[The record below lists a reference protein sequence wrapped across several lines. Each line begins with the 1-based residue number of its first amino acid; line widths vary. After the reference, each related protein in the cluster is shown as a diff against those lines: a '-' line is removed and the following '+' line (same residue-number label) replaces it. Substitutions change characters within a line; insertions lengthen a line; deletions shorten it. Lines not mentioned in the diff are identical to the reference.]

1 MSHRNL
7 ASFLLL
13 TAATAVAATGI
24 AATAAVGVGIAATA
38 EAASRT
44 AVPLASAAATDTLF
58 TEPDQSF
65 SPVYSLINGATT
77 SIDMTMYE
85 LADTTAE
92 QDLAAAAGR
101 GVRVR
106 VILDHRE
113 ESKNSAAYSFL
124 NANGVSAVW
133 SSSAYY
139 YTHEK
144 SIVIDDSTAVV
155 MTANLTSVY
164 YPTSRD
170 FGVIDTDPADVA
182 AIEAVFDADY
192 AQTAITPGDGDDLV
206 WSPTDSQAQ
215 LLALING
222 AATSLRIYSEEMS
235 DTTIENALVSAAQ
248 RGVEV
253 QVVGENESGEY
264 DSAYTTLADAGV
276 QISYYSSPTGFYI
289 HGKVIEAD
297 YGTPAA
303 KVFIGSENFSN
314 TSLNSNRELG
324 LIVTDPAILSSI
336 ATTFA
341 SDFSN
346 GTRWS

>member
-1 MSHRNL
+1 MSHRRL

-13 TAATAVAATGI
+13 TAATVTAATGI
-24 AATAAVGVGIAATA
+24 AATASAGTGAAATA
-38 EAASRT
+38 AAAGGT
-44 AVPLASAAATDTLF
+44 VAPPASAAAADTLF
-58 TEPDQSF
+58 TEPDQGF
-65 SPVYSLINGATT
+65 SAVYGLIDGATA

-106 VILDHRE
+106 VILDRRE
-113 ESKNSAAYSFL
+113 ESKNSAAYQFL

-144 SIVIDDSTAVV
+144 SLVIDGATAVI

-170 FGVIDTDPADVA
+170 FGVIDTDPADIA
-182 AIEAVFDADY
+182 ATEAVFDADF
-192 AQTAITPGDGDDLV
+192 AGAAVTPGDGDDLV
-206 WSPTDSQAQ
+206 WSPTDSQAH

-222 AATSLRIYSEEMS
+222 ATTSLRIYSEEMS
-235 DTTIENALVSAAQ
+235 DTTIENALVSAAE
-248 RGVEV
+248 RGVDV
-253 QVVGENESGEY
+253 QVVGENENGEY
-264 DSAYTTLADAGV
+264 DSAYTTLAGAGV
-276 QISYYSSPTGFYI
+276 QISYYSSPAGFYI

-297 YGTPAA
+297 YGTAAA
-303 KVFIGSENFSN
+303 KVFIGSENFSG

-324 LIVTDPAILSSI
+324 LIVAGPAILSSI

-341 SDFSN
+341 TDFSN